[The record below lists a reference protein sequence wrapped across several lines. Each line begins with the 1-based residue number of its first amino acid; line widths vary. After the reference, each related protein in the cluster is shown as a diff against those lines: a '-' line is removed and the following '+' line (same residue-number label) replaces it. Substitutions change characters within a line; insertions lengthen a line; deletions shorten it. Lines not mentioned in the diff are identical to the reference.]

1 MVRDSGNYGV
11 CFTGLQILGFDKG
24 IPRGVS
30 LKKLEKS
37 KTRNKMTIEEKKK
50 LQVALKRI
58 QGQVGGIEKMISED
72 KKCEAVVTQ
81 VVASMSS
88 LKSVAKALL
97 ADAVD
102 SCNKEEYAKL
112 LKRYL

>member
-1 MVRDSGNYGV
+1 
-11 CFTGLQILGFDKG
+11 
-24 IPRGVS
+24 
-30 LKKLEKS
+30 
-37 KTRNKMTIEEKKK
+37 
-50 LQVALKRI
+50 
-58 QGQVGGIEKMISED
+58 VGGIEKMIAED

-97 ADAVD
+97 ADAMD

-112 LKRYL
+112 LKRFL

>member
-1 MVRDSGNYGV
+1 
-11 CFTGLQILGFDKG
+11 
-24 IPRGVS
+24 
-30 LKKLEKS
+30 
-37 KTRNKMTIEEKKK
+37 MTVEEKKK

-58 QGQVGGIEKMISED
+58 QGQVGGIEKMIAED

-112 LKRYL
+112 LKRFL